1 MSTAKEYLETLY
13 QQEPQLFSE
22 PLKMSILVE
31 PDLQFIEQQI
41 GHRLPK
47 QFVEFLT
54 TYQLP
59 QMTMF
64 ITFCGDLASALYKTF
79 SREKNGYVLSKSEE
93 FVVVDFTWNG
103 MNGNCGVDY
112 LKNFERYELSEAWL
126 KAGFIDIGSFYVESY
141 LVFYDLVTEK
151 VCFIHNEDI
160 MEASVDWDNITNI
173 RTFMLENSRLLG
185 NSFNDFLRTV
195 CTGEPY
201 DDEIIFLG
209 EKSL

>member
-79 SREKNGYVLSKSEE
+79 SNISVQ
-93 FVVVDFTWNG
+93 
-103 MNGNCGVDY
+103 GVQT
-112 LKNFERYELSEAWL
+112 R
-126 KAGFIDIGSFYVESY
+126 
-141 LVFYDLVTEK
+141 
-151 VCFIHNEDI
+151 
-160 MEASVDWDNITNI
+160 
-173 RTFMLENSRLLG
+173 
-185 NSFNDFLRTV
+185 
-195 CTGEPY
+195 
-201 DDEIIFLG
+201 
-209 EKSL
+209 

>member
-1 MSTAKEYLETLY
+1 M
-13 QQEPQLFSE
+13 
-22 PLKMSILVE
+22 
-31 PDLQFIEQQI
+31 
-41 GHRLPK
+41 
-47 QFVEFLT
+47 
-54 TYQLP
+54 
-59 QMTMF
+59 
-64 ITFCGDLASALYKTF
+64 
-79 SREKNGYVLSKSEE
+79 
-93 FVVVDFTWNG
+93 
-103 MNGNCGVDY
+103 
-112 LKNFERYELSEAWL
+112 
-126 KAGFIDIGSFYVESY
+126 ESY

-151 VCFIHNEDI
+151 VCFIHNEEI

>member
-103 MNGNCGVDY
+103 MNGNC
-112 LKNFERYELSEAWL
+112 
-126 KAGFIDIGSFYVESY
+126 
-141 LVFYDLVTEK
+141 
-151 VCFIHNEDI
+151 
-160 MEASVDWDNITNI
+160 
-173 RTFMLENSRLLG
+173 LLYTSPSPRDRG
-185 NSFNDFLRTV
+185 
-195 CTGEPY
+195 
-201 DDEIIFLG
+201 
-209 EKSL
+209 

>member
-1 MSTAKEYLETLY
+1 
-13 QQEPQLFSE
+13 
-22 PLKMSILVE
+22 
-31 PDLQFIEQQI
+31 
-41 GHRLPK
+41 
-47 QFVEFLT
+47 
-54 TYQLP
+54 
-59 QMTMF
+59 MTMF

-126 KAGFIDIGSFYVESY
+126 KAGFIDIGSFYMESY

>member
-64 ITFCGDLASALYKTF
+64 ITFCGDLACKKYYGF
-79 SREKNGYVLSKSEE
+79 SHETIAYR
-93 FVVVDFTWNG
+93 
-103 MNGNCGVDY
+103 
-112 LKNFERYELSEAWL
+112 
-126 KAGFIDIGSFYVESY
+126 
-141 LVFYDLVTEK
+141 
-151 VCFIHNEDI
+151 
-160 MEASVDWDNITNI
+160 
-173 RTFMLENSRLLG
+173 
-185 NSFNDFLRTV
+185 
-195 CTGEPY
+195 
-201 DDEIIFLG
+201 
-209 EKSL
+209 

>member
-1 MSTAKEYLETLY
+1 MILETLY

-126 KAGFIDIGSFYVESY
+126 KAGFIDIGSFYMESY

>member
-126 KAGFIDIGSFYVESY
+126 KAGFIDIGSFYMESY

-173 RTFMLENSRLLG
+173 RTFMLENSYL
-185 NSFNDFLRTV
+185 FV
-195 CTGEPY
+195 
-201 DDEIIFLG
+201 
-209 EKSL
+209 KSP

>member
-126 KAGFIDIGSFYVESY
+126 KAGFIWNPTLSFMT
-141 LVFYDLVTEK
+141 L
-151 VCFIHNEDI
+151 
-160 MEASVDWDNITNI
+160 
-173 RTFMLENSRLLG
+173 
-185 NSFNDFLRTV
+185 
-195 CTGEPY
+195 
-201 DDEIIFLG
+201 
-209 EKSL
+209 

>member
-64 ITFCGDLASALYKTF
+64 ITFCGDLASVSTPDGKKSKTPA
-79 SREKNGYVLSKSEE
+79 RK
-93 FVVVDFTWNG
+93 
-103 MNGNCGVDY
+103 
-112 LKNFERYELSEAWL
+112 
-126 KAGFIDIGSFYVESY
+126 
-141 LVFYDLVTEK
+141 
-151 VCFIHNEDI
+151 
-160 MEASVDWDNITNI
+160 
-173 RTFMLENSRLLG
+173 
-185 NSFNDFLRTV
+185 
-195 CTGEPY
+195 
-201 DDEIIFLG
+201 
-209 EKSL
+209 

>member
-13 QQEPQLFSE
+13 QQEPQLLSE

-126 KAGFIDIGSFYVESY
+126 KAGFIDIGSFYMESY

>member
-1 MSTAKEYLETLY
+1 MGIFDKLKGGKKDKVFEDELMDTQSELIALTLNMVGKAADKIFAYCSIEAKSQMFNVFFELDGKIKTLN
-13 QQEPQLFSE
+13 EMGIVP
-22 PLKMSILVE
+22 
-31 PDLQFIEQQI
+31 
-41 GHRLPK
+41 
-47 QFVEFLT
+47 
-54 TYQLP
+54 
-59 QMTMF
+59 
-64 ITFCGDLASALYKTF
+64 
-79 SREKNGYVLSKSEE
+79 SRAMELLRTGTHGLDKI
-93 FVVVDFTWNG
+93 VVVDFTWNG

-126 KAGFIDIGSFYVESY
+126 KAGFIDIGSFYMESY